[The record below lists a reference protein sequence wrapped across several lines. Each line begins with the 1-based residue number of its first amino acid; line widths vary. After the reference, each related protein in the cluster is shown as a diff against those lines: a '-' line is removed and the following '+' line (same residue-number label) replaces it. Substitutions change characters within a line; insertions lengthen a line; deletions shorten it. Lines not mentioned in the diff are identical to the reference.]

1 MLVFGATVLAWM
13 SRRYV
18 TNTFGIDGI
27 SDTTI
32 AIGAVFLLFTVPAGD
47 RDGTLLEWDD
57 MTKLPWGVL
66 LLFGGGFALA
76 GGITASGL
84 STWIGGQLAPLG
96 ALPIFFMLLLV
107 AAVLIFLTE
116 ITSNTATTTTFL
128 PVVAALALELG
139 TPALQLIVPVTLAAS
154 FAFMFPVAT
163 PPNAIIFGT
172 GRIRMQQM
180 IRAGLVLN
188 IIGAFVLALFALYIL
203 PRTMDLTAF

>member
-1 MLVFGATVLAWM
+1 
-13 SRRYV
+13 
-18 TNTFGIDGI
+18 
-27 SDTTI
+27 
-32 AIGAVFLLFTVPAGD
+32 
-47 RDGTLLEWDD
+47 
-57 MTKLPWGVL
+57 
-66 LLFGGGFALA
+66 
-76 GGITASGL
+76 
-84 STWIGGQLAPLG
+84 
-96 ALPIFFMLLLV
+96 MLLLA
-107 AAVLIFLTE
+107 AAVLILLTE

-172 GRIRMQQM
+172 GRISMQQM

-203 PRTMDLTAF
+203 PRVMDLGGLCSGSTPPIRRHTLVGDK

>member
-1 MLVFGATVLAWM
+1 
-13 SRRYV
+13 
-18 TNTFGIDGI
+18 
-27 SDTTI
+27 
-32 AIGAVFLLFTVPAGD
+32 
-47 RDGTLLEWDD
+47 
-57 MTKLPWGVL
+57 
-66 LLFGGGFALA
+66 
-76 GGITASGL
+76 
-84 STWIGGQLAPLG
+84 
-96 ALPIFFMLLLV
+96 MLLLV

-203 PRTMDLTAF
+203 PRTMDLVAF